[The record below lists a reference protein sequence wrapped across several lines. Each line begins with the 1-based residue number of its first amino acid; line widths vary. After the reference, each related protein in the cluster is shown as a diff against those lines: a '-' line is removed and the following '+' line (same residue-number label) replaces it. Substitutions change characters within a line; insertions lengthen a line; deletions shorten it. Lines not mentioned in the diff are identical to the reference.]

1 MTLPVFLPAPVPIH
15 PCFTFD
21 SIHKESITVSDLN
34 SISRRR
40 LLTMAALGAGTL
52 GLAACSGPF
61 AVSSSSKGASKAA
74 EKVDYANVKPATDI
88 TFWTNNPGGSG
99 DVTKKICDDFKAK
112 EGISVKIVP
121 AGSSYEEVAQ
131 KFQTA
136 LTGKDT
142 PDVIIGADVWWFRY
156 YMQDAIA
163 PLGDLL
169 KAAKIDVSAYRKGLI
184 DDYRYKDN
192 LYALPFSRST
202 PLFYYNKN
210 HFKAA
215 GLPDRAPKTWDE
227 WRTWAKKLQ
236 DAKTGA
242 QHAYQ
247 FPSVTDYA
255 GWTLQNILWGYR
267 GGWSKKDSFDII
279 CDSDESIKALTVVRD
294 AVLKEK
300 WAGVS
305 SNESTDDMAAGAC
318 SATIGSTGSLV
329 GVQKAAG
336 NKFKVG
342 VGFLPGGP
350 AVEKPVCPTG
360 GAGVAICS
368 RSSKEKQLAAA
379 KFIGFLTNAEN
390 TVDFSAATGYMPVC
404 NDSDTSKLLKENPLI
419 GEAIKQLDA
428 TRPQDYARV
437 FLPGGEQ
444 EIAKAIASV
453 IQQGA
458 ELKPAMTKL
467 RSTLENIYNTQV
479 KPHL

>member
-1 MTLPVFLPAPVPIH
+1 M
-15 PCFTFD
+15 
-21 SIHKESITVSDLN
+21 SDLN

-52 GLAACSGPF
+52 GLAACSGPT
-61 AVSSSSKGASKAA
+61 AVSSSDKGGAKDAA
-74 EKVDYANVKPATDI
+74 RIDYSGVKPATDI

-99 DVTKKICDDFKAK
+99 EVTRKICEDFKAK
-112 EGISVKIVP
+112 EGINVRIVP

-142 PDVIIGADVWWFRY
+142 PDVVIGSDVWWFRY
-156 YMQDAIA
+156 YMQDAIV
-163 PLGDLL
+163 PLDDLL
-169 KAAKIDVSAYRKGLI
+169 KAAKVDISGYRKGLI
-184 DDYRYKDN
+184 DDYRYKAH

-202 PLFYYNKN
+202 PLFYYNKS

-215 GLPDRAPKTWDE
+215 GLPDRAPNTWAE
-227 WRTWAKKLQ
+227 WRTWADKLQ
-236 DAKTGA
+236 NARTGA

-255 GWTLQNILWGYR
+255 GWTLQNILWGYG
-267 GGWSKKDSFDII
+267 GGWSGKDSFDIT
-279 CDSDESIKALTVVRD
+279 CDSDTSIEALTVVRD

-329 GVQKAAG
+329 GVQKAVG
-336 NKFKVG
+336 SKFEIG

-350 AVEKPVCPTG
+350 AVQRPVCPTG

-379 KFIGFLTNAEN
+379 KFIAFLTNAEN
-390 TVDFSAATGYMPVC
+390 TVDFSAATGYMPVSTR
-404 NDSDTSKLLKENPLI
+404 SDTSGLLKENPLI
-419 GEAIKQLDA
+419 GQAIKQLDA

-437 FLPGGEQ
+437 FLPGGDQ
-444 EIAKAIASV
+444 EIAKAVAAV

-458 ELKPAMTKL
+458 DLRTTMSKL
-467 RSTLENIYNTQV
+467 RSTLEGIYNTQV

>member
-1 MTLPVFLPAPVPIH
+1 MTLPVFLPARVPIH
-15 PCFTFD
+15 PHFTFD

-34 SISRRR
+34 PISRRR

-52 GLAACSGPF
+52 GLAACSGPS

-74 EKVDYANVKPATDI
+74 EKVDYADVKPATDI

-142 PDVIIGADVWWFRY
+142 PDVIIGSDVWWFRY

-163 PLGDLL
+163 PLDDLL

-318 SATIGSTGSLV
+318 SATIGSTGSLRRPSATSSRSASGSCPV
-329 GVQKAAG
+329 D
-336 NKFKVG
+336 
-342 VGFLPGGP
+342 LPSRSRSARPVVPVWPSALAP
-350 AVEKPVCPTG
+350 ARRSSWPPPSSSASSPMPRTPSISPLPPVTCRSATIPTPPSCSRRTRSSVRPSSSSTPPVRRITRASSCP
-360 GAGVAICS
+360 VAIRRS
-368 RSSKEKQLAAA
+368 PRPSPRSS
-379 KFIGFLTNAEN
+379 
-390 TVDFSAATGYMPVC
+390 S
-404 NDSDTSKLLKENPLI
+404 
-419 GEAIKQLDA
+419 
-428 TRPQDYARV
+428 RV
-437 FLPGGEQ
+437 L
-444 EIAKAIASV
+444 S
-453 IQQGA
+453 
-458 ELKPAMTKL
+458 
-467 RSTLENIYNTQV
+467 
-479 KPHL
+479 